1 MVHCRIVC
9 PLIIATLLALPL
21 ANDSG
26 AAEPAA
32 TALIG
37 VNYFAGW
44 WEPTPNKW
52 QGPDKVDW
60 RPKYPDRLPLLGQY
74 NEQATMDRE
83 IVAAAEHGVDFFQI
97 LWYASDPGVDW
108 GPNTERVNVAVDQFM
123 KSPEAHR
130 MKFFVEYCNHPPFGI
145 TDPQQWNKCVDFWV
159 QCMQHP
165 SYLRVGGKP
174 VFKVHGSGA
183 FYQQCGGSP
192 EKVRVFVD
200 VLRNAARKAGIGELL
215 IGCGAVG
222 PDPIREAHWVAKLF
236 DFTSEYMDVPQL
248 PQQEQEY
255 ADEKLSDWHARWR
268 TGHTDDVIPSVPFL
282 GAGWNPRPWG
292 DPRPAFT
299 LPNQTQ
305 WTAALRKLKS
315 DLETGRFG
323 YPLPDG
329 KRQPAATLYC
339 WNEFGE
345 GGIVAPTQGDQYMK
359 LEAIRDVFGER

>member
-1 MVHCRIVC
+1 MTHHRLSCL
-9 PLIIATLLALPL
+9 LIAALWLAWPFATCLHA
-21 ANDSG
+21 D
-26 AAEPAA
+26 EPEQKC
-32 TALIG
+32 LIG

-52 QGPDKVDW
+52 QGPDRVDW
-60 RPKYPDRLPLLGQY
+60 RPKHSDRLPLLGQY

-108 GPNTERVNVAVDQFM
+108 GPHTERVNVAVDQFM

-130 MKFFVEYCNHPPFGI
+130 MKFVIEYCNHRPFGVS
-145 TDPQQWNKCVDFWV
+145 DPQQWKKCVDFWV

-165 SYLRVGGKP
+165 SYLRVAGRP

-183 FYQQCGGSP
+183 FYEQCGGSP
-192 EKVRVFVD
+192 EKVKGFLD
-200 VLRNAARKAGIGELL
+200 VLRNAAREAGVGELV

-222 PDPIREAHWVAKLF
+222 PSPIREGHWVVKLF
-236 DFTSEYMDVPQL
+236 DFTNEYMDVPQIA
-248 PQQEQEY
+248 PQEIDYPYEPL
-255 ADEKLSDWHARWR
+255 ADWHAKWR
-268 TGHTDDVIPSVPFL
+268 TGHTDDAIPSVPFL

-292 DPRPAFT
+292 DPRPAFR
-299 LPNQTQ
+299 LPDQKQ
-305 WTAALRKLKS
+305 WQAALQKLKT

-345 GGIVAPTQGDQYMK
+345 GGIIAPTQGDQYMK
-359 LEAIRDVFGER
+359 LQTIREVFRGQ